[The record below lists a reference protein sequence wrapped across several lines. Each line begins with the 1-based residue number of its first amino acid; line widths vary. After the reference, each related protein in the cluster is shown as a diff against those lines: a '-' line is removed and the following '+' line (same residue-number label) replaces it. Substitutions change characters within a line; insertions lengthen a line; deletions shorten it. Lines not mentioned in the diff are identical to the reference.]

1 MKPLKQED
9 LKELTEKVYDL
20 LNETKISIGQ
30 NTDGKTLAA
39 LSIIFAKDLI
49 QERRFGNMT
58 FNQIQDAFR
67 IGVRFG
73 DFEPF
78 INIRTFYRWVYS
90 HKKTIDD
97 ATYQVEKLD
106 MPKEKVPF
114 YQEPIKLLKWAK
126 LQEEHPELR
135 GRAYEIRQETIQNKW
150 RNELGYDSK

>member
-1 MKPLKQED
+1 MKTLKQED

-39 LSIIFAKDLI
+39 LSKIFAQDLI

-67 IGVRFG
+67 LGVRFG

-78 INIRTFYRWVYS
+78 INIRTFYKWVYA
-90 HKKTIDD
+90 HKKTRIDE
-97 ATYQVEKLD
+97 ATYQVEKLK
-106 MPKEKVPF
+106 MPKDQVPF
-114 YQEPIKLLKWAK
+114 YQEPLRLLK
-126 LQEEHPELR
+126 
-135 GRAYEIRQETIQNKW
+135 
-150 RNELGYDSK
+150 